1 MRTRKGCL
9 PLHRLGMTQ
18 IYGKTRIA
26 NHSFTCYV
34 SSLDPVAWVN
44 GDVDII
50 RRTFDN
56 KFGLLGLD

>member
-18 IYGKTRIA
+18 GYGENSIA
-26 NHSFTCYV
+26 NHSFTSYV

-56 KFGLLGLD
+56 EFGLLGLD